1 MALLE
6 LRDVT
11 KKFGGLEV
19 INHISLEL
27 HPGEI
32 LGLIGP
38 NGAGKTTLFNLITG
52 YYRPNSGDIFFN
64 GQIITGKKPHEI
76 CRRGICRTFQLVQIF
91 PSFTVYQNVLAGA
104 FNHYKSQLEAKD
116 KALESLKFF
125 GLFEKKDTLVKNLT
139 LVDKKQVELARAF
152 ATEPQLLLLDEVISG
167 LNPKEINEVIDKIQG
182 LLAQHISV
190 LTIEHV
196 MKSIMTISH
205 RIVVISYGEKIA
217 EGTPSEISKNERVI
231 EAYLGRKYDFN
242 S

>member
-11 KKFGGLEV
+11 KKFGGLKV

-52 YYRPNSGDIFFN
+52 YYRPNSGDILFN

-91 PSFTVYQNVLAGA
+91 PGFTVYQNVLAGA
-104 FNHYKSQLEAKD
+104 FNHYKSQLQAKA

-125 GLFEKKDTLVKNLT
+125 GLFKKKDVLVKNLT

-152 ATEPQLLLLDEVISG
+152 ATEPKLLLLDEVISG

-231 EAYLGRKYDFN
+231 EAYLGRRYDF
-242 S
+242 SS